1 MTALTASCAWLCQ
14 ETGPGPSS
22 MWSRR
27 SRPAAT
33 VSAPAPWISRGGWT
47 ADRLVQRLAERDG
60 APAEDQEPG
69 DHDPRVP
76 GIRRGQAADLHLGR
90 AVSGLAERADDPRA
104 GENGRPGDTG
114 RRRPPMVVR
123 RATRPLSG
131 MFLSPRRGRW
141 QTCGMPYERD
151 VRAFDQRA
159 ATYDSGWLGRVHAEI
174 SDRVADL
181 ALRQEPAPRRVLDV
195 GSGTGYLLNLL
206 ASRLPD
212 AAEFT
217 GVDAAPAMV
226 TAARARTTD
235 QRARFVQGAAEQL
248 PIDDGGY
255 DLVVSATSFDHWEDQ
270 GAGLAECRRAL
281 APGGHL
287 VLADLFSPLLW
298 PTLIAGRRGKA
309 RTRARATRLITAAGL
324 SSPQWHHVYAA
335 IIQAVTAVR

>member
-1 MTALTASCAWLCQ
+1 
-14 ETGPGPSS
+14 
-22 MWSRR
+22 
-27 SRPAAT
+27 
-33 VSAPAPWISRGGWT
+33 
-47 ADRLVQRLAERDG
+47 
-60 APAEDQEPG
+60 
-69 DHDPRVP
+69 
-76 GIRRGQAADLHLGR
+76 
-90 AVSGLAERADDPRA
+90 
-104 GENGRPGDTG
+104 
-114 RRRPPMVVR
+114 
-123 RATRPLSG
+123 
-131 MFLSPRRGRW
+131 
-141 QTCGMPYERD
+141 MPYERD

-235 QRARFVQGAAEQL
+235 QRVRFVHGAAEQL

-255 DLVVSATSFDHWEDQ
+255 DLVVSVTSFDHWEDQ

-287 VLADLFSPLLW
+287 VLADLFSPLLL

-324 SSPQWHHVYAA
+324 DSPQWHHVYAA
-335 IIQAVTAVR
+335 IIRAVTAVR